1 VDFSGA
7 FRETFET
14 PQVLQQ
20 IRKAP
25 FHIHETVSVRVW
37 EEILVRCWIS
47 HMPIRALLN
56 RVRSRGFVTEGAQ
69 EQFRDESLV
78 EGLLDL
84 SFVCY

>member
-1 VDFSGA
+1 
-7 FRETFET
+7 
-14 PQVLQQ
+14 
-20 IRKAP
+20 
-25 FHIHETVSVRVW
+25 
-37 EEILVRCWIS
+37 
-47 HMPIRALLN
+47 MPIRALLN